1 MRRAFVAFLGDCFEI
16 VYGISTNN
24 FPLHRR
30 STRLSRKVFLH
41 ITIDELRCDIEDHGN
56 KMRRVEVRLK
66 SEINGVMCILGTDD
80 FDQKS
85 MCQKS
90 SSHDAATRI
99 GTDRRT
105 FKAL

>member
-1 MRRAFVAFLGDCFEI
+1 
-16 VYGISTNN
+16 
-24 FPLHRR
+24 
-30 STRLSRKVFLH
+30 
-41 ITIDELRCDIEDHGN
+41 
-56 KMRRVEVRLK
+56 MRRVEVRLK
-66 SEINGVMCILGTDD
+66 SEINGVMCIFGTDD